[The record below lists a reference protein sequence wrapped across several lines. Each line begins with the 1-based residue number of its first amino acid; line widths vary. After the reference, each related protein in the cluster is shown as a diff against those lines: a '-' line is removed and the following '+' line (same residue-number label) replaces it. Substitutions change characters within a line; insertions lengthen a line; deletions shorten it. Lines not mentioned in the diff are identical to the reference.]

1 MKRRS
6 FLAGMLA
13 APFAGAAHAQSR
25 MRRVAVVTLGSA
37 SRQPVA
43 SLVEGLR
50 ELGYEDG
57 RTLELLPPW
66 PKAQY
71 AQLPAMAAAA
81 VERGAEVIVA
91 SGTSAAVAARKTTR
105 TVPIVMVVGSDP
117 VAMGFVTNLA
127 RPEANITG
135 LATSTQVLV
144 AKRVEL
150 LRETVP
156 GLRRLAALWNSDS
169 AGQKSSLDI
178 LVAAAAR
185 AGVRVDAIDLRGRE
199 GVSGVSDLL
208 AKERPD
214 ALTALPSTTLRALG
228 AEVIKLAAI
237 HKLPAIY
244 SNPELVREGALMAYS
259 PDPRVQHRRAAY
271 YVDRILRGAKPG
283 DLPVEQPIKFELAV
297 NLKTAKALG
306 ITIPQSVLLRADAVI
321 Q

>member
-13 APFAGAAHAQSR
+13 APFAGTGYAQSR
-25 MRRVAVVTLGSA
+25 MRRVAVVTLSSL
-37 SRQPVA
+37 SRQPLA
-43 SLVEGLR
+43 SLFEGLR

-57 RTLELLPPW
+57 RNVELLLPE

-71 AQLPAMAAAA
+71 RQLPAMAAAA

-91 SGTSAAVAARKTTR
+91 YGATAIAATKKATR
-105 TVPIVMVVGSDP
+105 TVPIVMIVGADP
-117 VAMGFVTNLA
+117 VALGFVTNLA
-127 RPEANITG
+127 RPEGNITG
-135 LATSTQVLV
+135 LATSTQVLIG
-144 AKRVEL
+144 KRMEL

-156 GLRRLAALWNSDS
+156 GLRRLAALWHSDS

-178 LVAAAAR
+178 LVAEAAR
-185 AGVRVDAIDLRGRE
+185 AGVRVDAIDLRGQ
-199 GVSGVSDLL
+199 GVSGVSEVL
-208 AKERPD
+208 AKDRPD

-228 AEVIKLAAI
+228 PQIVKLAAAQ
-237 HKLPAIY
+237 KLPAIY
-244 SNPELVREGALMAYS
+244 ADPELVREGALMAYS
-259 PDPRVQHRRAAY
+259 ADTKAQVRRAAY
-271 YVDRILRGAKPG
+271 YVDRLLKGAKPG
-283 DLPVEQPIKFELAV
+283 DLPVEQPTKFELAV